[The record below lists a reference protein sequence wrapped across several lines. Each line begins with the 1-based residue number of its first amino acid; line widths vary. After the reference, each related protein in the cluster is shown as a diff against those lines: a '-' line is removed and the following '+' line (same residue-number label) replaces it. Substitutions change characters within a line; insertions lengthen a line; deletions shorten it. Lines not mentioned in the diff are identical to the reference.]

1 MITLLITLLSISVIQ
16 FTIYLILE
24 YAIYRESKKQNK
36 HDKLYDYNRFNLHNN
51 CDNSGQS
58 NKATNENEKA

>member
-1 MITLLITLLSISVIQ
+1 MITLLITLLCISVIQ

-36 HDKLYDYNRFNLHNN
+36 HDKLNSN
-51 CDNSGQS
+51 CSRDIHFDSDICGKS
-58 NKATNENEKA
+58 NKTK